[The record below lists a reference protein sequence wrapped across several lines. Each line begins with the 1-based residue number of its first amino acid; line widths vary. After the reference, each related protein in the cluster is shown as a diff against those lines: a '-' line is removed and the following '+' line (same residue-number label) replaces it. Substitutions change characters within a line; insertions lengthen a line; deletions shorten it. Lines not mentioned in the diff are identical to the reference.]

1 MLADLKSRLVE
12 TYHRRQLTETAQAV
26 REARLTY
33 LSPPKLRNLER
44 YLEQIEVDGIEGDC
58 VEFGV
63 ALGGSAILI
72 SKLMGPDRS
81 FTGFDLFGTIPPP
94 SARDAE
100 ESHARYEVI
109 ASGQSAGIGG
119 DRYYGYEDNLHDKV
133 KGHFRAFGLAAD
145 GPHVELVKGLFADTV
160 SFDAKKKIAFAH
172 IDCDWY
178 DPVELCL
185 EKTYE
190 RLSPGGVV
198 ILDDYNDY
206 GGCRVATEAFL
217 QRHGDMQLV
226 DDSYNAV
233 LLRDVS

>member
-1 MLADLKSRLVE
+1 MLAGLKTRLVE
-12 TYHRRQLTETAQAV
+12 TYRRRRLTETAQAV

-33 LSPPKLRNLER
+33 LTPAKLHNLER
-44 YLEQIEVDGIEGDC
+44 CLERIEAEGVEGDC

-72 SKLMGPDRS
+72 ATLMGPARR

-100 ESHARYEVI
+100 ESHARYQVI
-109 ASGQSAGIGG
+109 ASGQSSGIGG
-119 DRYYGYEDNLHDKV
+119 DRYYGYEDDLYGKV
-133 KGHFRAFGLAAD
+133 EGHFRDFGLAVG
-145 GPHVELVKGLFADTV
+145 GPRIALVKGLFEETV
-160 SFDAKKKIAFAH
+160 SFDEETKIAFAH
-172 IDCDWY
+172 IDCDWH
-178 DPVELCL
+178 DPVALCL

-190 RLSPGGVV
+190 RLSPGGIV

-217 QRHGDMQLV
+217 RRHGDMRLA
-226 DDSYNAV
+226 DDSCNAV
-233 LLRDVS
+233 LVRT